1 MMVIVP
7 ALAVAEQTNED
18 IVTTGIR
25 GLVISVAPKVGDGI
39 DRPADVPDEDRPNK
53 YAPDEYAKPKLN
65 RLKHVSAEKEFN
77 EASAS
82 EEAQP

>member
-1 MMVIVP
+1 MMIVVP

-25 GLVISVAPKVGDGI
+25 GLVISVAPKVGYGI

-53 YAPDEYAKPKLN
+53 DAPDEYAKPELN
-65 RLKHVSAEKEFN
+65 RLKHVPVEKQFDEESAG
-77 EASAS
+77 

>member
-25 GLVISVAPKVGDGI
+25 GLVISVAPKVGYGI
-39 DRPADVPDEDRPNK
+39 DRPGDVPDDDRPNK
-53 YAPDEYAKPKLN
+53 YAPDEYAEPELN
-65 RLKHVSAEKEFN
+65 RLKHVPAEKQFDE
-77 EASAS
+77 ESAG